1 MTGVTKNTHT
11 LSKDCPVTAGHSAGK
26 REVKTYITR
35 SQITKDHHENMK
47 ELYLNM
53 KLEDRRNK
61 YKCRDKHLSLSE
73 ILTWPDYYKEKTK
86 TKIPGKK
93 KTEKS
98 YESDIKQPFP
108 VNEDINKKVS
118 LWQGDIT
125 RLEIDIIVNAANSSL
140 LGGGGVDGAIHS
152 AAGHHLLSECR
163 TLNGCDAGDAKITGG
178 YKLPAKYVIHTVGP
192 IGRSKGDKSDQCL
205 KSCYDRCLQLMLDNK
220 LKSMA
225 LPCIST
231 GIYGFP
237 NDVAANIALRTVQQF
252 LNEHAHEVDRI
263 IFCVFLPQDLNLYK
277 QLLPRYFPLEK
288 GPPSNTDKSPKDS
301 ETKDVEEMEYLSSKH
316 GTKSALQ
323 QDEKSTNNSSTKPDN
338 NSSTLCE
345 SENST
350 DKRKMDVDK
359 DKSPKDSE
367 TKGVEDMETEHSSS
381 KHGTKSAL
389 QADEK
394 STNNSATKPDNQS
407 ALKADET
414 STNNSATK
422 PDNQSAL
429 QADEKSTNNSAT
441 KPDNQSALQ
450 ADETSTN
457 NSATKLDNQSMLEPN
472 EKSTEYSPTKPD
484 SKSALEKDEK
494 STNNSATKSDNNSS
508 TLCESENSAD
518 KRKMDVDKDKSL
530 KVSETEGIEAMETDD
545 SSSTNDNNKATL
557 HTPAEDSTSKHE
569 KNKSTLQAAKT
580 SSKNTTSKQ
589 DTNKSTSNAAKI
601 STDNAMIKSDKNK
614 STCKSEKSG
623 DENKMDVDKDTTEE
637 TDHRDSAPDNKTSSD
652 SKTPSRAE
660 KSKREPFIETSL

>member
-1 MTGVTKNTHT
+1 MDSSKGKTMIRNPKGVTKNTHT

-359 DKSPKDSE
+359 DKS
-367 TKGVEDMETEHSSS
+367 
-381 KHGTKSAL
+381 
-389 QADEK
+389 
-394 STNNSATKPDNQS
+394 
-407 ALKADET
+407 
-414 STNNSATK
+414 
-422 PDNQSAL
+422 
-429 QADEKSTNNSAT
+429 
-441 KPDNQSALQ
+441 
-450 ADETSTN
+450 
-457 NSATKLDNQSMLEPN
+457 
-472 EKSTEYSPTKPD
+472 
-484 SKSALEKDEK
+484 
-494 STNNSATKSDNNSS
+494 
-508 TLCESENSAD
+508 
-518 KRKMDVDKDKSL
+518 L